1 MYEYDSAAMIKTSYL
16 LEKFS
21 SGIPYDR
28 YVMTGNE
35 EQQRRWSQVYDA
47 ARLTDAQKQ
56 IVTGFVREMKILVF
70 SGIWCGDCVEQCPLI
85 HQIAEANPAKI
96 DLRFVERPR
105 EGELVPELRI
115 NGGNRVPV
123 VIFLSEDNEWCA
135 TAGDRTINRYR
146 ASAIRKLG
154 PLCPT
159 GIVPPDREELA
170 ATLNDWMNE
179 VERVQLM
186 LRLTPRLRQKYQD

>member
-1 MYEYDSAAMIKTSYL
+1 MPDASYL
-16 LEKFS
+16 SNKFV
-21 SGIPYDR
+21 SGLPYGR
-28 YVMTGNE
+28 YLQTGNE
-35 EQQRRWSQVYDA
+35 AQQRRWKQVYDA
-47 ARLTDAQKQ
+47 AHLTETQKQ
-56 IVTGFVREMKILVF
+56 LVAGFVRQMKILIF

-85 HQIAEANPAKI
+85 HRIAEAIPGKI

-105 EGELVPELRI
+105 DGELLPELRI

-123 VIFLSEDNEWCA
+123 VVFLSEDNEWCA

-159 GIVPPDREELA
+159 GIVPPDKEELA
-170 ATLNDWMNE
+170 ATLNDWSNE